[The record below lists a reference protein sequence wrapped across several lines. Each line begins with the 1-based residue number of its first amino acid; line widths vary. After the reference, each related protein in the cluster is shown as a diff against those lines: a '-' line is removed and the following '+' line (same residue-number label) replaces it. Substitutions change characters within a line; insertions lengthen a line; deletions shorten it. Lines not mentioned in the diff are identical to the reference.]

1 MPVLQVE
8 NVKKVFG
15 DNVIL
20 KGINLEVNKG
30 DVIVILGP
38 SGSGKTTFLRCLNLL
53 EKPNEGSL
61 ILAGKKY
68 DLKNVSNKE
77 KLEIRRKTSFVFQNY
92 NLFVNK
98 TVLQNVTLGLTVGRH
113 MKKEEAD
120 KIGKELLDKVGLAG
134 KYDYYPAQLSGGMQ
148 QRVGI
153 ARAMAANPEVI
164 LFDEPTSALDP
175 ELVGE
180 VLNVMKQ
187 FAKSGITMIVV
198 THEMQFARE
207 VANQVVFM
215 ADGVVV
221 EKGTPE
227 EIFDHPKEERTK
239 IFLKR
244 ILKEDDSIGEDD

>member
-1 MPVLQVE
+1 
-8 NVKKVFG
+8 
-15 DNVIL
+15 
-20 KGINLEVNKG
+20 
-30 DVIVILGP
+30 
-38 SGSGKTTFLRCLNLL
+38 
-53 EKPNEGSL
+53 
-61 ILAGKKY
+61 
-68 DLKNVSNKE
+68 
-77 KLEIRRKTSFVFQNY
+77 
-92 NLFVNK
+92 
-98 TVLQNVTLGLTVGRH
+98 
-113 MKKEEAD
+113 MKKEEAE

-187 FAKSGITMIVV
+187 FAKQRVTMIVV

-207 VANQVVFM
+207 VASQTIFM

-227 EIFDHPKEERTK
+227 EIFDHPKEEATRK
-239 IFLKR
+239 FLKR
-244 ILKEDDSIGEDD
+244 ILKEES

>member
-1 MPVLQVE
+1 MAVLEVR

-20 KGINLEVNKG
+20 RGIDLDVQKG

-53 EKPNEGSL
+53 EKPDEGSMVL
-61 ILAGKKY
+61 NGREY
-68 DLKNVSNKE
+68 NLKNKE
-77 KLEIRRKTSFVFQNY
+77 KLEIRRNTSFVFQNY

-98 TVLQNVTLGLTVGRH
+98 TVLSNVTLGLTVGRH
-113 MKKEEAD
+113 MKKEEAE
-120 KIGKELLDKVGLAG
+120 KTGKELLDKVGLAG

-187 FAKSGITMIVV
+187 FAKQGVTMIVV

-207 VANQVVFM
+207 VASQVIFM

-227 EIFDHPKEERTK
+227 EIFDHPKEEATRK
-239 IFLKR
+239 FLKR
-244 ILKEDDSIGEDD
+244 ILKEES

>member
-1 MPVLQVE
+1 MAVLEVR

-20 KGINLEVNKG
+20 RGIDLDVQKG

-53 EKPNEGSL
+53 EKPDEGSMVL
-61 ILAGKKY
+61 NGREY
-68 DLKNVSNKE
+68 NLKNVKNKE
-77 KLEIRRKTSFVFQNY
+77 KLEIRRNTSFVFQNY

-98 TVLQNVTLGLTVGRH
+98 TVLSNVTLGLTVGRH
-113 MKKEEAD
+113 MKKEEAE
-120 KIGKELLDKVGLAG
+120 KTGKELLAKVGLAG
-134 KYDYYPAQLSGGMQ
+134 KYVLPAQLSGGMQ

-187 FAKSGITMIVV
+187 FAKQGVTMIVV

-207 VANQVVFM
+207 VASQVIFM

-227 EIFDHPKEERTK
+227 EIFDHPKEEATRK
-239 IFLKR
+239 FLKR
-244 ILKEDDSIGEDD
+244 ILKEES

>member
-68 DLKNVSNKE
+68 DLKNVSNRE

>member
-1 MPVLQVE
+1 MAVLE
-8 NVKKVFG
+8 ERNVKKVFG

-20 KGINLEVNKG
+20 RGIDLDVQKG

-38 SGSGKTTFLRCLNLL
+38 SGSGKTTFLRSLNLL
-53 EKPNEGSL
+53 EKPDEGSMVL
-61 ILAGKKY
+61 NGREY
-68 DLKNVSNKE
+68 NLKNE
-77 KLEIRRKTSFVFQNY
+77 KLEIRRNTSFVFQNY

-98 TVLQNVTLGLTVGRH
+98 TVLSNVMLGLTVGRH
-113 MKKEEAD
+113 MKKEEAE
-120 KIGKELLDKVGLAG
+120 KTGKELLDKVGLAG

-187 FAKSGITMIVV
+187 FAKQGVTMIVV

-207 VANQVVFM
+207 VASQVIFM

-227 EIFDHPKEERTK
+227 EIFDHPKEEATRK
-239 IFLKR
+239 FLKR
-244 ILKEDDSIGEDD
+244 ILKEES